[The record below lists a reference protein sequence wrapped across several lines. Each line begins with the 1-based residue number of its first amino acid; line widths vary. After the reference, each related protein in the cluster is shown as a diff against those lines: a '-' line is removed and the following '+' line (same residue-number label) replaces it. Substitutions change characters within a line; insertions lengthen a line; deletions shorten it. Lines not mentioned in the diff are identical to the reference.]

1 MHRDPGGFLHQTGVV
16 WTIAGNLDSL
26 RYISGDIAV
35 GGGGGVLAMEF
46 WVQSV
51 LGQKRQK
58 ARIMK

>member
-16 WTIAGNLDSL
+16 WTIARNLDSL

-35 GGGGGVLAMEF
+35 GGWVLAMEF